1 MGSKAG
7 RSVLVRLT
15 VEQREQLAE
24 LAAHEG
30 LPIQQFIELRVFG
43 QVRPRR
49 DPRAPRR
56 ADTQLPLGLD
66 DQEAPTRKSA

>member
-1 MGSKAG
+1 MGAKSG

-15 VEQREQLAE
+15 LEQRAQLDELAE
-24 LAAHEG
+24 REG

-43 QVRPRR
+43 EVRPRR

-56 ADTQLPLGLD
+56 ADAQLPLHISEETPL
-66 DQEAPTRKSA
+66 EKSA